1 MSFPNYPDPAQRA
14 LMLQAYVLRQQ
25 GLTYRQIGERMD
37 RAVSTVHGYLRDY
50 ELFRSDL
57 IAELAADQIVSHLLQ
72 LADLDDPHH
81 DRRLADIRELCLLLS
96 SLPAFRS
103 GEIERTGDILQPG
116 IAIDRYGNRFL
127 KPDRAHPPTPEELSQ
142 AEQAEAEQALAAA
155 ELNPDQPLAYCPE
168 PDRTLPNTP
177 EQRIAQSPPP
187 SGDPFPLPAAE
198 HAEPGRTLPNGAEQ
212 EISANPVLNGRSSN
226 TNRNSAPPEPLDD
239 LIGEILELF
248 PHLRSQSDRQIL
260 NALEQF
266 TEPHPG
272 PSPLDSAHGTAT
284 DQSANPIP
292 AADLHAHAGP
302 DAGAADASALDN
314 RTQVGARAV
323 GLAALSG

>member
-57 IAELAADQIVSHLLQ
+57 IAELAADQIVSHLVQ

-81 DRRLADIRELCLLLS
+81 DRRLADIRELRLLLS

-116 IAIDRYGNRFL
+116 VAIDRYGNRFL
-127 KPDRAHPPTPEELSQ
+127 KPDRAHPPTPEELAEVER
-142 AEQAEAEQALAAA
+142 AEQAQSAAH
-155 ELNPDQPLAYCPE
+155 LDPDQPLAYCPE
-168 PDRTLPNTP
+168 PARTQPNAPEQEAPAISRLDAPRPDAGPSPRNEPDRT
-177 EQRIAQSPPP
+177 Q
-187 SGDPFPLPAAE
+187 
-198 HAEPGRTLPNGAEQ
+198 PNGTEHQ
-212 EISANPVLNGRSSN
+212 HGPNPVLNGRSSKQD
-226 TNRNSAPPEPLDD
+226 RNSSPSEPLDD
-239 LIGEILELF
+239 LISETLELF
-248 PHLRSQSDRQIL
+248 PHLKGQSDRQIL

-266 TEPHPG
+266 TEP
-272 PSPLDSAHGTAT
+272 
-284 DQSANPIP
+284 
-292 AADLHAHAGP
+292 
-302 DAGAADASALDN
+302 
-314 RTQVGARAV
+314 VMARPR
-323 GLAALSG
+323 

>member
-57 IAELAADQIVSHLLQ
+57 IAELAADQIVSHLVQ

-81 DRRLADIRELCLLLS
+81 DRRLADIRELRLLLS

-116 IAIDRYGNRFL
+116 VAIDRYGNRFL
-127 KPDRAHPPTPEELSQ
+127 KPDRAHPPTPEELAEVER
-142 AEQAEAEQALAAA
+142 AEQAQSAAH
-155 ELNPDQPLAYCPE
+155 LDPDQPLAYCPE
-168 PDRTLPNTP
+168 TARTQPNAPEQEAPAISRLDAPRPDAGPSPHNEPDRTQLNGTEQETP
-177 EQRIAQSPPP
+177 EISRLDAPRPDAGPSPRN
-187 SGDPFPLPAAE
+187 
-198 HAEPGRTLPNGAEQ
+198 EPDRTQPNGTEHQ
-212 EISANPVLNGRSSN
+212 QGPNPVLNGRSSKQD
-226 TNRNSAPPEPLDD
+226 RNSSPSEPLDD
-239 LIGEILELF
+239 LIGEVLELF
-248 PHLRSQSDRQIL
+248 PHLRGKSDQQIL

-266 TEPHPG
+266 TEP
-272 PSPLDSAHGTAT
+272 
-284 DQSANPIP
+284 
-292 AADLHAHAGP
+292 
-302 DAGAADASALDN
+302 
-314 RTQVGARAV
+314 VMARPR
-323 GLAALSG
+323 

>member
-14 LMLQAYVLRQQ
+14 LMLQAYILRQQ

-57 IAELAADQIVSHLLQ
+57 IAELAADQIVCHLLH

-81 DRRLADIRELCLLLS
+81 DRRLADIRELRLLLS

-103 GEIERTGDILQPG
+103 GEIERTFDILQPG

-127 KPDRAHPPTPEELSQ
+127 KPDRVHPPTPEELSQ

-155 ELNPDQPLAYCPE
+155 DLNPDQPLAYLPE
-168 PDRTLPNTP
+168 PTRTQPNTP

-187 SGDPFPLPAAE
+187 SGDPFPLPAAD

-226 TNRNSAPPEPLDD
+226 TDRNSAPSEPLDD
-239 LIGEILELF
+239 LISETLELF
-248 PHLRSQSDRQIL
+248 PHLKGQSDRQIL

-266 TEPHPG
+266 TEPEPD
-272 PSPLDSAHGTAT
+272 PSPLDSTHGTST
-284 DQSANPIP
+284 DQGTDPVPTAGV
-292 AADLHAHAGP
+292 HAHAGP
-302 DAGAADASALDN
+302 DAGTANAPALDH
-314 RTQVGARAV
+314 RAQVGPRAV
-323 GLAALSG
+323 GLAPLSG